1 MAKKPTGK
9 LQNQIPSRMV
19 MKQLVVQKPV
29 AQEASVKVD
38 LVMEKALMVKLV
50 QKNRT
55 ILIAPQIWI
64 ILMEMQ

>member
-1 MAKKPTGK
+1 
-9 LQNQIPSRMV
+9 

>member
-1 MAKKPTGK
+1 MVKKPKGR
-9 LQNQIPSRMV
+9 LLNQIPSSKV

-50 QKNRT
+50 LKNRT
-55 ILIAPQIWI
+55 ILIAPQIWV
-64 ILMEMQ
+64 ILMGMQ